1 MVELNPIENSPCK
14 MPNGLQWTEEGLF
27 VMDQYTDNVYVVG
40 EDGTILRLSLIHISE
55 PTRPY

>member
-27 VMDQYTDNVYVVG
+27 VMDQYTDNVYVVE
-40 EDGTILRLSLIHISE
+40 EDGTILRTIE
-55 PTRPY
+55 TPTENG

>member
-14 MPNGLQWTEEGLF
+14 MPNVLQWTEEGLF

-40 EDGTILRLSLIHISE
+40 EDGTILRTIETPTELSLIHI
-55 PTRPY
+55 